1 LDISSRG
8 ENRGSVEWDASM
20 PTELRHIV
28 FTPNEVLRS
37 ITQYRHRRREPLPSG
52 TISNLKIEEKPDV
65 HVVIYITGDTRKT
78 VEEVVFQ
85 GAELAAALV
94 MYCIE
99 RKIPLPA
106 ARAKKTLRVFDKQLG
121 LEVAIGDN

>member
-1 LDISSRG
+1 
-8 ENRGSVEWDASM
+8 M

-37 ITQYRHRRREPLPSG
+37 VTQYRHRRREPMPAG
-52 TISNLKIEEKPDV
+52 TVSNLKIEDRPDV
-65 HVVIYITGDTRKT
+65 HVIVYITSDDRKSSQ
-78 VEEVVFQ
+78 EVVFQ

-121 LEVAIGDN
+121 LEVSIGEN

>member
-1 LDISSRG
+1 
-8 ENRGSVEWDASM
+8 M

-28 FTPNEVLRS
+28 FTTNEVLRS
-37 ITQYRHRRREPLPSG
+37 VTQYRHRRREPLPQG
-52 TISNLKIEEKPDV
+52 TISNLKIEDRPDV
-65 HVVIYITGDTRKT
+65 HVVIYITSDDRKT
-78 VEEVVFQ
+78 SQEVVFQ

>member
-1 LDISSRG
+1 VRAAPAASAGLMG
-8 ENRGSVEWDASM
+8 ASM
-20 PTELRHIV
+20 PTEMRHIV

-37 ITQYRHRRREPLPSG
+37 ITQYKHRRREPLPAG
-52 TISNLKIEEKPDV
+52 TISNLKIEERPDV
-65 HVVIYITGDTRKT
+65 HVVIFITDDNKRNT
-78 VEEVVFQ
+78 EEVMFQ

-121 LEVAIGDN
+121 LEVAIGDA

>member
-1 LDISSRG
+1 
-8 ENRGSVEWDASM
+8 M
-20 PTELRHIV
+20 

-37 ITQYRHRRREPLPSG
+37 VTQYRHRRREPLPAG
-52 TISNLKIEEKPDV
+52 TISNLKIEDRPDV
-65 HVVIYITGDTRKT
+65 HVVVYITSDDRRTSQ
-78 VEEVVFQ
+78 EVVFQ

-121 LEVAIGDN
+121 LEVAIGDA

>member
-1 LDISSRG
+1 
-8 ENRGSVEWDASM
+8 M

-37 ITQYRHRRREPLPSG
+37 ITQYRHRRREPLPAG

-65 HVVIYITGDTRKT
+65 HVVLSITGDTSKT
-78 VEEVVFQ
+78 PEELVFQ

-94 MYCIE
+94 MFCIE

-121 LEVAIGDN
+121 LEVAIDQGSG

>member
-1 LDISSRG
+1 
-8 ENRGSVEWDASM
+8 M
-20 PTELRHIV
+20 PTEMRHIV

-37 ITQYRHRRREPLPSG
+37 ITQYKHRRREPLPSG

-65 HVVIYITGDTRKT
+65 HVVLFITDDNKRNT
-78 VEEVVFQ
+78 EELTFQ

-121 LEVAIGDN
+121 LEVAIGDTAN

>member
-1 LDISSRG
+1 
-8 ENRGSVEWDASM
+8 M

-37 ITQYRHRRREPLPSG
+37 VTQYRHRRREPLPAG
-52 TISNLKIEEKPDV
+52 TISNLRIEERPDV
-65 HVVIYITGDTRKT
+65 HVVLSITGDSNKS

-94 MYCIE
+94 MFCIE

-121 LEVAIGDN
+121 LEVAIDQGS

>member
-1 LDISSRG
+1 
-8 ENRGSVEWDASM
+8 M

-37 ITQYRHRRREPLPSG
+37 VTQYRHRRREPMPAG
-52 TISNLKIEEKPDV
+52 TVSNLKIEDRPDV
-65 HVVIYITGDTRKT
+65 HVIVYITSDDRKSSQ
-78 VEEVVFQ
+78 EVVFQ

-121 LEVAIGDN
+121 LEVAIGEN

>member
-1 LDISSRG
+1 
-8 ENRGSVEWDASM
+8 M

-52 TISNLKIEEKPDV
+52 TITNLKIEEKPDV
-65 HVVIYITGDTRKT
+65 HVVLFITGDGSKT
-78 VEEVVFQ
+78 ADEHVFQ

-94 MYCIE
+94 MFCIE

-121 LEVAIGDN
+121 LEVAIDQGS

>member
-1 LDISSRG
+1 VRR
-8 ENRGSVEWDASM
+8 RGSAEWKASM

-37 ITQYRHRRREPLPSG
+37 VTQYRHRRREPMPSG
-52 TISNLKIEEKPDV
+52 TVSNLKIEDRPDV
-65 HVVIYITGDTRKT
+65 HVVVYITSDDRKSSQ
-78 VEEVVFQ
+78 EVVFQ

-121 LEVAIGDN
+121 LEVAIGDNI

>member
-1 LDISSRG
+1 
-8 ENRGSVEWDASM
+8 M
-20 PTELRHIV
+20 PTEMRHIV

-37 ITQYRHRRREPLPSG
+37 ITQYRHRRREPLPAG
-52 TISNLKIEEKPDV
+52 TISNLKIEERPDV
-65 HVVIYITGDTRKT
+65 HVVLYITGDAQGKKA
-78 VEEVVFQ
+78 EEVVFQ

-94 MYCIE
+94 MFCIE

-121 LEVAIGDN
+121 LEVAIDQGSGG

>member
-1 LDISSRG
+1 
-8 ENRGSVEWDASM
+8 M

-37 ITQYRHRRREPLPSG
+37 ITQYKHRRREPLPSG
-52 TISNLKIEEKPDV
+52 TVSNLKIEERPHV
-65 HVVIYITGDTRKT
+65 HVGLFITDDAKRNT
-78 VEEVVFQ
+78 
-85 GAELAAALV
+85 
-94 MYCIE
+94 CIE

-121 LEVAIGDN
+121 LEVAIGDTAN

>member
-1 LDISSRG
+1 
-8 ENRGSVEWDASM
+8 M
-20 PTELRHIV
+20 PTEMRHIV

-37 ITQYRHRRREPLPSG
+37 ITQYKHRRREPLPSG
-52 TISNLKIEEKPDV
+52 TISNLKIEERPDV
-65 HVVIYITGDTRKT
+65 HVVLFITDDAKRNT
-78 VEEVVFQ
+78 EEVVFQ

-121 LEVAIGDN
+121 LEVAIGDISS